1 MKPILRKIDV
11 NQNHSFLVG
20 EETRP
25 YFDERWFYHP
35 EIELTHI
42 RRGNGMRFIGDSV
55 GRFTDDELILLGAN
69 LPHMW
74 RCDEAYYQGDPD
86 VSIEIAVIQ
95 FRDDFWGPA
104 LLNLPEMKNIKDL
117 LEKVKRGIRIDGVTK
132 SKVLERMNSILR
144 ARGAERLEHL
154 IGILNLIAVSDE
166 YEVLSSVGFTKSYD
180 HKNSDRINQIYNY
193 TLNNFQNPISLKDV
207 AAAVNINPHSFCR
220 YFKASTF
227 KTYWDFLLEVRVGYA
242 CKLLIENRMNVSQI
256 CYACGFNTLS
266 NFNRQF
272 KSITGKTPV
281 QYMNEYNPGK
291 KRSRVAG

>member
-11 NQNHSFLVG
+11 NQNHSFLVI

-55 GRFTDDELILLGAN
+55 DRFSDGELILLGAD

-74 RCDEAYYQGDPD
+74 RCDDTYYQGDPD
-86 VSIEIAVIQ
+86 VNIEISVIQ
-95 FRDDFWGPA
+95 FREDFWGA
-104 LLNLPEMKNIKDL
+104 AILNLPEMKDIKDL
-117 LEKVKRGIRIDGVTK
+117 LEKVKRGIRIYGETR
-132 SKVLERMNSILR
+132 SKVLQRMSAIPD
-144 ARGAERLEHL
+144 AKGAERLENL
-154 IGILNLIAVSDE
+154 IGILNIIATSEE
-166 YEVLSSVGFTKSYD
+166 YEVLSSIGFTKSYD
-180 HKNSDRINQIYNY
+180 HRNSDRINQIYNY

-242 CKLLIENRMNVSQI
+242 CKLLIENKMNVSQI

-281 QYMNEYNPGK
+281 QYMNEYNPGRK
-291 KRSRVAG
+291 KSQVAG